1 MMYSDF
7 PTTTEG
13 VMDEDTNQR
22 NRILSL
28 WRLRDFVPIVSLY
41 LVVFLECFLMT
52 AIARGERDLSH
63 LKKSFANQSLQ
74 QSLEWML
81 IRIPLISKLK

>member
-1 MMYSDF
+1 MYSDF
-7 PTTTEG
+7 ATTTEG
-13 VMDEDTNQR
+13 VFDEDTNKR

-28 WRLRDFVPIVSLY
+28 WRLRNFVPIVSLY
-41 LVVFLECFLMT
+41 LFVFIECFLMT
-52 AIARGERDLSH
+52 AIAGQRDLS
-63 LKKSFANQSLQ
+63 LRKKTSANQSLQ